1 MKTVYVVSGA
11 NGFLGSHIA
20 GQLLQQKQKVVG
32 LIHKSNKWSEINQ
45 NEPNLTL
52 EQVDITDFNQ
62 LDSVMAG
69 IARRAKS
76 IIFIHCAGVVSIDDR
91 ANPLVEKVNVGGSQN
106 VIKACQKHRVQRLV
120 YISSV
125 HAIAE
130 KPHVESIGE
139 TNEFNPNLVVGT
151 YAKTK
156 AEATK
161 NMILARKDGLDV
173 VIIHPSGI
181 IGPGDYSNSHLKQVL
196 LDYINRRLP
205 AIVEGGYDFVDV
217 RDVASASISAAQK
230 IAAKNQNYI
239 ISNRYF
245 TIERLLELIGEIEPN
260 YRRKIRKINFGLAYF
275 LAGLFG
281 ICSALHKKPATFTRY
296 ALYTLG
302 SNTNLSHAKAS
313 QELGYQPRQIKETLA
328 DTIDWYRA
336 QKLI

>member
-11 NGFLGSHIA
+11 NGFLGSHVA
-20 GQLLQQKQKVVG
+20 ERLLRQKQKVVG

-45 NEPNLTL
+45 NEPSLTL
-52 EQVDITDFNQ
+52 KQVDITDFDQ
-62 LDSVMAG
+62 LDSVMAD
-69 IARRAKS
+69 IARRAES

-91 ANPLVEKVNVGGSQN
+91 TNHLVKKVNVGGSQN
-106 VIKACQKHRVQRLV
+106 VIKVCQKHRASRLV

-130 KPHVESIGE
+130 KPRGEIISE
-139 TNEFNPNLVVGT
+139 TNEFDPNLVVGT

-161 NMILARKDGLDV
+161 NMILARKNGLDV

-181 IGPGDYSNSHLKQVL
+181 IGPGDYGGSHLKQVL
-196 LDYINRRLP
+196 LDYINRKLP
-205 AIVEGGYDFVDV
+205 AIVAGGYDFVDV
-217 RDVASASISAAQK
+217 RDVASASICAAQK

-245 TIERLLELIGEIEPN
+245 TIEQLIELIGEIEPN
-260 YRRKIRKINFGLAYF
+260 YQHKIRKINFRLAYF
-275 LAGLFG
+275 LAGLLGF
-281 ICSALHKKPATFTRY
+281 CSALRKKPAVFTRY
-296 ALYTLG
+296 ALYTLH
-302 SNTNLSHAKAS
+302 SNANFSHAKAS
-313 QELGYQPRQIKETLA
+313 QELGYQPRQIKETLT
-328 DTIDWYRA
+328 DSIDWYEA

>member
-130 KPHVESIGE
+130 KPRAASLSAKR
-139 TNEFNPNLVVGT
+139 TNLT
-151 YAKTK
+151 R
-156 AEATK
+156 
-161 NMILARKDGLDV
+161 IW
-173 VIIHPSGI
+173 S
-181 IGPGDYSNSHLKQVL
+181 SVL
-196 LDYINRRLP
+196 TPKPR
-205 AIVEGGYDFVDV
+205 
-217 RDVASASISAAQK
+217 QK
-230 IAAKNQNYI
+230 
-239 ISNRYF
+239 
-245 TIERLLELIGEIEPN
+245 P
-260 YRRKIRKINFGLAYF
+260 RKI
-275 LAGLFG
+275 
-281 ICSALHKKPATFTRY
+281 
-296 ALYTLG
+296 
-302 SNTNLSHAKAS
+302 
-313 QELGYQPRQIKETLA
+313 
-328 DTIDWYRA
+328 
-336 QKLI
+336 